1 MAVETIR
8 PGYAYKSDT
17 LTANYSDNFLRLTGN
32 VNQIKIIS
40 TGAAQFI
47 INREEDSVEVD
58 GEVIANE
65 VFDLKD
71 LNQGAW
77 SIAIKGTGT
86 FRLWAY
92 H

>member
-17 LTANYSDNFLRLTGN
+17 LTAAYVDNFIRLKGN
-32 VNQIKIIS
+32 INQIKIIS
-40 TGAAQFI
+40 TGAAQII
-47 INREEDSVEVD
+47 INREEDSTAID

-65 VFDLKD
+65 VLDLKD
-71 LNQGAW
+71 LNQGVW

-86 FRLWAY
+86 FRLWTY
-92 H
+92 S